1 MLIELSYLYEKY
13 HIEASGVLHIGAS
26 TGQEAESYHKH
37 GLKVIWVEAIRDVY
51 KQLLRNVLKYTGTI
65 CLNACVSDKDG
76 EIVNFNISNNEGQSS
91 SLFEF
96 GTHTEAHP
104 GIVFTE
110 QVRLHTA
117 RVDTLLKDRKI
128 DQSEYDFI
136 NLDIQGAELL
146 ALKGMDLT
154 KVNYVYIE
162 VNEKELYKGCALL
175 PEIDAYLLRF
185 NLLRVET
192 KMTNW
197 GWGDAF
203 YIRKQREM
211 NNAVQVPEH
220 FRPKHPFAY
229 PGDNDVDFER
239 WYYENYTGV
248 EGRTYLPVMW
258 TAFYC
263 NMNSS
268 RLKPGPLASLQKYLD
283 SLDRTK
289 KYYTIVQYD
298 DGILNSLKGLDIKV
312 FSMSGTPMDYP
323 LPLICQK
330 HKYPAASKK
339 DIFCSFIG
347 RNTHPIRTEILKIK
361 EPGWLI
367 TDKIQKLP
375 QFCDTL
381 SRSVFTLCP
390 RGYGVSSFR
399 ICEAMQYGSIPVY
412 ISDQFVEPHSI
423 DFNLYG
429 VKITP
434 DQIKDLPKILS
445 EIDIESKQHNVN
457 LAYTSMF
464 TYESNKTKIDNNI
477 KLEQMKFLASDTD
490 AFKAPIC

>member
-26 TGQEAESYHKH
+26 TGQESEAYHKH

-117 RVDTLLKDRKI
+117 RVDTLLRDRKI

-146 ALKGMDLT
+146 ALKGMDLS

-175 PEIDAYLLRF
+175 PEIDAHLLRF
-185 NLLRVET
+185 DLHRVET

-211 NNAVQVPEH
+211 NNAVQVPDH
-220 FRPKHPFAY
+220 FRPKHPMIY
-229 PGDNDVDFER
+229 PGDNDPDFER

-248 EGRTYLPVMW
+248 EGRTYLPIMW

-263 NMNSS
+263 KNGYG
-268 RLKPGPLASLQKYLD
+268 KQPGPIASLQRF
-283 SLDRTK
+283 LDRLDRSK
-289 KYYTIVQYD
+289 KYFTIIQYD
-298 DGILNSLKGLDIKV
+298 DGVLNDLKDLDIKV
-312 FSMSGTPMDYP
+312 FSMSGTPMDYC
-323 LPLICQK
+323 LPLLCQD
-330 HKYPAASKK
+330 HKPINPMPKR
-339 DIFCSFIG
+339 DLFCSFVG

-361 EPGWLI
+361 QPGWLI
-367 TDKIQKLP
+367 TDKVMKMP
-375 QFCDTL
+375 EFCNTL
-381 SRSVFTLCP
+381 ARSVFTLCP
-390 RGYGVSSFR
+390 RGYGPNSFR
-399 ICEAMQYGSIPVY
+399 VTECMQYGSIPVI
-412 ISDQFVEPHSI
+412 ISDVVLNPHGI
-423 DFNLYG
+423 DVNTYG
-429 VKITP
+429 VRVMP
-434 DQIKDLPKILS
+434 SQIKELPEILS
-445 EIDIESKQHNVN
+445 EVDAQAKRIQVIQ
-457 LAYTSMF
+457 
-464 TYESNKTKIDNNI
+464 TYEWYYTYKRNKDIID
-477 KLEQMKFLASDTD
+477 EQCSL
-490 AFKAPIC
+490 